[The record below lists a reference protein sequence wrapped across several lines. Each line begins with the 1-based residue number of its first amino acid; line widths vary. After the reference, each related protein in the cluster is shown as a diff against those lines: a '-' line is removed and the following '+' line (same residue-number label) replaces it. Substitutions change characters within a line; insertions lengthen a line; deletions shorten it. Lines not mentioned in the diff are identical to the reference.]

1 MPNNEPSTRLL
12 VVDDEPAIR
21 ALFEHVFANS
31 GIEVVPAESA
41 KQALKLIAES
51 TPDAVMLDVVLP
63 DGDGLDVFEQIKA
76 IDAQL
81 PVVIMTG
88 GQDGQTAI
96 KAMQQGA
103 LDYLVKP
110 LDVRSLN
117 KVVRQALE
125 VRRLMVEP
133 VSIEQT
139 DEAPI
144 IGSSM
149 IGCSPAMQEVFK
161 AIGRVAAQNISV
173 LIRGES
179 GTGKELVA
187 RAIYQNGQRSDK
199 PFVAINCAAIPE
211 ALLESELFGH
221 EKGSFTG
228 ADRKRIGK
236 IEQCDGGTLFLDEIG
251 DMEAPLQSKLLRV
264 LQEKQFER
272 VGGSETISA
281 DVRILAATHQ
291 GIEEMCESGKFRED
305 LYYRLNGYTVSLPAV
320 RDRENDVELL
330 IEFFRKTANQ
340 ELGKEINRIAP
351 EAIAKLKA
359 YSWPGNVRQLQ
370 SVVHQAIV
378 QSSGTVLLADFLPNL
393 INRESGGQP
402 IAAATDLVETSETA
416 AESTTPQ
423 PAKEEEL
430 SESISDL
437 IQRHR
442 SHYSATLYD
451 NVIEEVERELIAT
464 ILNGCGGNLTE
475 AAKQLGIT
483 RTTVRS
489 KVNKLGIGIRK
500 VVE

>member
-340 ELGKEINRIAP
+340 ELGKEIARIAP

>member
-117 KVVRQALE
+117 KVVRQAVE

-133 VSIEQT
+133 VSMEQT

-442 SHYSATLYD
+442 SHHSATLYD

>member
-1 MPNNEPSTRLL
+1 MPNNEPCTRLL

-264 LQEKQFER
+264 LQEKKFER

-305 LYYRLNGYTVSLPAV
+305 LYYRLNGYTVSLPAL

-340 ELGKEINRIAP
+340 ELGKEIARIAP